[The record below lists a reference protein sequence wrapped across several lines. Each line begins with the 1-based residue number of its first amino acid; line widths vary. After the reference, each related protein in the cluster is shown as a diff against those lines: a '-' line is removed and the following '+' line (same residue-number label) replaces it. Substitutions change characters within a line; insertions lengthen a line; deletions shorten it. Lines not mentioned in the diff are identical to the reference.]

1 MYTNSDIMIA
11 LPNMDESIK
20 ELSGDNINNIISI
33 EATPR
38 HIHTFF
44 VVLEYSIISCVLV
57 KDVVVVD
64 DDEDEELI
72 IYYIIIFIIYFL
84 FIK

>member
-1 MYTNSDIMIA
+1 MIA

-20 ELSGDNINNIISI
+20 ELSGDNINNIIRI

-57 KDVVVVD
+57 KDIVD

>member
-1 MYTNSDIMIA
+1 MIIA
-11 LPNMDESIK
+11 LPNMDDIK
-20 ELSGDNINNIISI
+20 KEFIGDNINNIIRI

-57 KDVVVVD
+57 KDVDVD
-64 DDEDEELI
+64 DEELI
-72 IYYIIIFIIYFL
+72 LYII
-84 FIK
+84 

>member
-1 MYTNSDIMIA
+1 MYTNNDMIIA
-11 LPNMDESIK
+11 LPNMDDIK
-20 ELSGDNINNIISI
+20 KEFIGDNINNIIRI

-57 KDVVVVD
+57 KDVD
-64 DDEDEELI
+64 DDEELI
-72 IYYIIIFIIYFL
+72 LYII
-84 FIK
+84 

>member
-57 KDVVVVD
+57 KDVDVD
-64 DDEDEELI
+64 DDE
-72 IYYIIIFIIYFL
+72 FIIYIILLFL
-84 FIK
+84 

>member
-1 MYTNSDIMIA
+1 MYTNNDMIIA
-11 LPNMDESIK
+11 LPNMDDIK
-20 ELSGDNINNIISI
+20 KEFIGDNINNIIRI

-57 KDVVVVD
+57 KDVDVD
-64 DDEDEELI
+64 DEELI
-72 IYYIIIFIIYFL
+72 LYII
-84 FIK
+84 